1 MPLASCQPTCMRGA
15 LRFRRRAGLCHE
27 APGGH
32 ERPFR
37 SASHRPTPASYE
49 HLERSARAGSA
60 ADAVTTAALSTTLTA
75 TLATAAL
82 VAYCTCA
89 PRARAR
95 ARPQEEAEPP
105 AKKKRGRPKNVK
117 SSETAEGAAAL
128 AAADAETA
136 TLKPASLRTVLMMCG
151 HCMTSPVIYD
161 TRDVFS
167 PIVGNRE
174 FFSGGTFLLACA
186 WLPRGILVVR
196 SIQTLFTHSSV
207 SNNICSRLLS
217 TDR

>member
-1 MPLASCQPTCMRGA
+1 ML
-15 LRFRRRAGLCHE
+15 
-27 APGGH
+27 
-32 ERPFR
+32 FR
-37 SASHRPTPASYE
+37 SKTKKTKKTKKTPAPE
-49 HLERSARAGSA
+49 A
-60 ADAVTTAALSTTLTA
+60 
-75 TLATAAL
+75 
-82 VAYCTCA
+82 
-89 PRARAR
+89 
-95 ARPQEEAEPP
+95 EEAEPP

-207 SNNICSRLLS
+207 SNNI
-217 TDR
+217 

>member
-1 MPLASCQPTCMRGA
+1 MEPTIRIASTGYPQRSIAWARDPSEPEDPDFEDDGRS
-15 LRFRRRAGLCHE
+15 
-27 APGGH
+27 GGGTT
-32 ERPFR
+32 
-37 SASHRPTPASYE
+37 ATTTT
-49 HLERSARAGSA
+49 
-60 ADAVTTAALSTTLTA
+60 TTAATTA
-75 TLATAAL
+75 TTTEAEEAEPPAKKKRGRPKKTP
-82 VAYCTCA
+82 A
-89 PRARAR
+89 PEA
-95 ARPQEEAEPP
+95 EEAEPP

>member
-1 MPLASCQPTCMRGA
+1 MEPTIRIASTGYPQRSIAWARDPSEPEDPDFEDDGRS
-15 LRFRRRAGLCHE
+15 
-27 APGGH
+27 GGGTT
-32 ERPFR
+32 
-37 SASHRPTPASYE
+37 ATTT
-49 HLERSARAGSA
+49 
-60 ADAVTTAALSTTLTA
+60 TTAAAAATTTA
-75 TLATAAL
+75 AAEAAATAA
-82 VAYCTCA
+82 AEAASEKTKKTKKTKKTPA
-89 PRARAR
+89 PEA
-95 ARPQEEAEPP
+95 EEAEPP

-207 SNNICSRLLS
+207 SNNI
-217 TDR
+217 

>member
-1 MPLASCQPTCMRGA
+1 MEPTIRIASTGYPQRSIAWARDPSEPEDPDFEDDGRS
-15 LRFRRRAGLCHE
+15 
-27 APGGH
+27 GGGTT
-32 ERPFR
+32 
-37 SASHRPTPASYE
+37 ATTT
-49 HLERSARAGSA
+49 
-60 ADAVTTAALSTTLTA
+60 TTAAAAATTTA
-75 TLATAAL
+75 AAEAAATAA
-82 VAYCTCA
+82 AEAASEKTKKTKKTPA
-89 PRARAR
+89 PEA
-95 ARPQEEAEPP
+95 EEAEPP